1 MDKTKA
7 KVAAGAAG
15 SGDLSAVRA
24 VVTTDAELAGYWQVL
39 MNACYGG
46 HDEVVAFLID
56 QGADV
61 NVLAPTAHRYRPL
74 HRTVEFKK
82 TAPKTAGH
90 AETVRLLLAHG
101 ADPMLRGSYYLVRR
115 GDGGCAWAARSTC
128 GCCWSA

>member
-1 MDKTKA
+1 MDKAKA
-7 KVAAGAAG
+7 RAAAGAAG
-15 SGDLSAVRA
+15 SGDLKAVQA
-24 VVTTDAELAGYWQVL
+24 AFTADAGISTYWQVL

-90 AETVRLLLAHG
+90 A
-101 ADPMLRGSYYLVRR
+101 RR
-115 GDGGCAWAARSTC
+115 RC
-128 GCCWSA
+128 GCCSRTAPTRCCAAATTW

>member
-1 MDKTKA
+1 
-7 KVAAGAAG
+7 
-15 SGDLSAVRA
+15 
-24 VVTTDAELAGYWQVL
+24 

-82 TAPKTAGH
+82 TAPKRPAT
-90 AETVRLLLAHG
+90 
-101 ADPMLRGSYYLVRR
+101 PRR
-115 GDGGCAWAARSTC
+115 C
-128 GCCWSA
+128 GCCWLTAPTRCCAAATTW

>member
-1 MDKTKA
+1 MDKAQAKA
-7 KVAAGAAG
+7 AAGAAG
-15 SGDLSAVRA
+15 RGDLEAVRTA
-24 VVTTDAELAGYWQVL
+24 VTADGAIAGYWQML

-46 HDEVVAFLID
+46 HDEVVAFLIE

-101 ADPMLRGSYYLVRR
+101 ADPMLRGSYYLV
-115 GDGGCAWAARSTC
+115 AR
-128 GCCWSA
+128 